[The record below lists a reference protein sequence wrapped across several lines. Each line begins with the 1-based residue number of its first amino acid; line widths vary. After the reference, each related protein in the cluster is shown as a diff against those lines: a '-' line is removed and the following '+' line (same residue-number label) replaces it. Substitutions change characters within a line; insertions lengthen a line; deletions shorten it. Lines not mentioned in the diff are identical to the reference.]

1 MEETRKIK
9 KVRKSVNHPVKREIL
24 KTIFE
29 QQMINK
35 NELFNLVDYS
45 EKEIAKHLQKLQK
58 YDIISEDNYSGGL
71 TFNQREYSFLMNFIK
86 QI

>member
-24 KTIFE
+24 KTICE
-29 QQMINK
+29 QQMLNK
-35 NELFNLVDYS
+35 NELYTMVDYS
-45 EKEIAKHLQKLQK
+45 EKEISKHLEKLLK
-58 YDIISEDNYSGGL
+58 YNIISEDGYTEGL
-71 TFNQREYSFLMNFIK
+71 TFNQNEYSFLMNFIK